1 VLGHKLRS
9 RPYELLSSRVG
20 VETDLIQ
27 VLTSIFDLN
36 VSHSPNGQIDKIL
49 NVATKR
55 KVMICREHRLLCWAA

>member
-1 VLGHKLRS
+1 
-9 RPYELLSSRVG
+9 VG